1 MDKMIYFASIPRSGS
16 TLLASLLGQREDT
29 YVSPTSNLPDILGAV
44 AWQHENNPA
53 TKASQI
59 TDQQLYSTMRSILES
74 QYSDRSE
81 SVIIDKS
88 RQWADPVIM
97 ATMEKVTGEP
107 VKIIATVR
115 PMAECIA
122 SFYLIDKSELPIKQ
136 WIKESELMKHLMV
149 SYQILR
155 DGYKKY
161 PDQFCLVEYDD
172 LIFNTQFQ
180 LDKIARFLNIPSIKF
195 DPKIEQVEENDNAW
209 GVKDL
214 HKLNPVIEKADMDVR
229 GILGDDLYRL
239 YQGGEFWNDKPEP
252 IRGDKPLDLALEAG
266 LHGKFDKGY
275 EILKSQPEND
285 RVRFNLGLYEMMKGN
300 LLRGHKLL
308 DFGRNENIFGNTR
321 IKSAMPIW
329 KGESGATVLMEMEG
343 GFGDMFHCIRYAKDI
358 ACHGNKVIISGYEVL
373 STIMNDV
380 EGVAAFVSHQ
390 GAEFIYHDFWL
401 PSMSAPV
408 ALNLEWSDVS
418 GKPYLKRMGE
428 SEGKVGVKWSGNPK
442 FEHQQHRLFNK
453 QLMFDAVE
461 GFDCISLQ
469 KGDDPNAM
477 NDGPDWMETPAL
489 NNWDDTRKQL
499 SRCEIVVTSCTGL
512 AHLSGAMGIKTFVV
526 VPILPYYIWAYAG
539 DKSPHYDS
547 VTLFR
552 QEEYGNW
559 KAPFWKLTK
568 AIREELWKA
577 DGETTL
583 QFIEA

>member
-1 MDKMIYFASIPRSGS
+1 MIYFASIPRSGS

-568 AIREELWKA
+568 AIRKELWKA
-577 DGETTL
+577 DGETTR

>member
-1 MDKMIYFASIPRSGS
+1 MIYLASIPRSGS

-29 YVSPTSNLPDILGAV
+29 YVSPTSNLADTLGAV
-44 AWQHENNPA
+44 VWQHENNPA
-53 TKASQI
+53 TKASQL
-59 TDQQLYSTMRSILES
+59 TYEHLYKTLQRIADSY
-74 QYSDRSE
+74 YSDRSE
-81 SVIIDKS
+81 PIIIDKG
-88 RQWADPVIM
+88 RQWADPNIM
-97 ATMEKVTGEP
+97 ETMEKATGELP
-107 VKIIATVR
+107 KIIATVR
-115 PMAECIA
+115 PIAECIA

-136 WIKESELMKHLMV
+136 WIKESQLMKHLMV
-149 SYQILR
+149 SYETLKA
-155 DGYKKY
+155 GYEKY
-161 PDQFCLVEYDD
+161 PDQFCLVEYDN
-172 LIFNTQFQ
+172 LVGNTQHE
-180 LDKIARFLNIPSIKF
+180 LDAIYDFLGVDHFTFSSTIS
-195 DPKIEQVEENDNAW
+195 QVDENDNAW
-209 GVKDL
+209 DVKDL
-214 HKLNPVIEKADMDVR
+214 HKLGTSIETTKIDAKA
-229 GILGDDLYRL
+229 ILGEEKYEL

-266 LHGKFDKGY
+266 IHGKFEKAYD
-275 EILKSQPEND
+275 ILKAHPLND
-285 RVRFNLGLYEMMKGN
+285 RVRFNLGLYEMMRGN

-308 DFGRNENIFGNTR
+308 DSGRNENVFGNKPIR
-321 IKSAMPIW
+321 SAMPIW
-329 KGESGATVLMEMEG
+329 NGESGATVLMEMEG
-343 GFGDMFHCIRYAKDI
+343 GFGDMFHCIRYATDI
-358 ACHGNKVIISGYEVL
+358 AYHGNKVIISGCEFL

-380 EGVAAFVSHQ
+380 DGVTAFVSHQ

-469 KGDDPNAM
+469 KGESKDAV
-477 NDGPDWMETPAL
+477 NDGPDWMETPDL
-489 NNWDDTRKQL
+489 NSWDDTRREL

-568 AIREELWKA
+568 AIRKELWKA